1 MFKIKRTDLAVEFGA
16 ELNDKDIKMT
26 EEFQNGVK
34 ATCVTI
40 GKQGE
45 KLIGK
50 PAGKYITI
58 HCENESDNGS
68 KSAVSLALTH
78 YLNQLLKPVMSWE
91 RVLVAG
97 LGNEWITPDS
107 LGARTVHKIPATA
120 HLSDTNEFKELR
132 LRPVAVLEMGVMGQT
147 GIESSEYLH
156 SISKSLLPAAIIVI
170 DSLACSDISRL
181 ASTIQ
186 LTDTGISPGSG
197 VGGNRT
203 AINKYNMETKVI
215 AIGVPTVI
223 DLDSVLDNVKEPC
236 MVTPRNIDTVVN
248 SYGEIISMG
257 INAALNP
264 SLSREEVEMLLCQ

>member
-1 MFKIKRTDLAVEFGA
+1 MKRTDLAVEFGS

-26 EEFQNGVK
+26 EEFQKEIK

-50 PAGKYITI
+50 PAGKYITL
-58 HCENESDNGS
+58 HCDSDMNKDN
-68 KSAVSLALTH
+68 KSAVSLALAH
-78 YLNQLLKPVMSWE
+78 YLNQLLKPVMPWE

-107 LGARTVHKIPATA
+107 LGARAVHKIPATA
-120 HLSDTNEFKELR
+120 HLSNREEFKELG

-147 GIESSEYLH
+147 GIESAEYLH
-156 SISKSLLPAAIIVI
+156 SISKSLFPAAIIVI
-170 DSLACSDISRL
+170 DSLACSDFSRL
-181 ASTIQ
+181 CSTIQ
-186 LTDTGISPGSG
+186 LTDTGIAPGSG

-223 DLDSVLDNVKEPC
+223 DLDNVADTVKEPF
-236 MVTPRNIDTVVN
+236 MVTPRDIDNVVGR
-248 SYGEIISMG
+248 YGDVISMG
-257 INAALNP
+257 VNAALNP
-264 SLSREEVEMLLCQ
+264 SLSMEETEMLLCQ